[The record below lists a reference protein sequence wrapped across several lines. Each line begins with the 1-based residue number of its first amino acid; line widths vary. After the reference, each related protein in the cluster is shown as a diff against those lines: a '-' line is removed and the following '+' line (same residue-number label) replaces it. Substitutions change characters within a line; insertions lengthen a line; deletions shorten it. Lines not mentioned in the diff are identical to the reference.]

1 MKITLLSQAS
11 RGTVLLMLHTH
22 EASGG
27 DGNRIPERV
36 LTTAARLFSE
46 LGYDEASTQIIAD
59 ACGIEHSVVTDRYG
73 GKIGLYKAVLR
84 SLTELRIE
92 SMKGAFKEFT
102 PDAAGL
108 IRLIDSYLDFCLQ
121 YPELPALWM
130 HRWMSDATDIP
141 EEEVRD
147 SLRELDQIIGLIA
160 EAVAED
166 VDAEMLNWNV
176 VWAVNSFVRGG
187 ITSVDGV
194 NHRADDPDTLLRFRR
209 HLHQLALWAAEP
221 RMATGGASR
230 SPYR

>member
-1 MKITLLSQAS
+1 MKNALLSEAFG
-11 RGTVLLMLHTH
+11 RTVLSMPHAH
-22 EASGG
+22 EASDG
-27 DGNRIPERV
+27 DGGRIPERV

-59 ACGIEHSVVTDRYG
+59 ACGIEQSVVTDRYG
-73 GKIGLYKAVLR
+73 GKFGLYKAVLR

-92 SMKGAFKEFT
+92 SMKGALKEFT

-121 YPELPALWM
+121 YPEFPALWM

-141 EEEVRD
+141 EEVRD
-147 SLRELDQIIGLIA
+147 SLRELDQIVGRIA

-166 VDAEMLNWNV
+166 VDPEMFNWNV
-176 VWAVNSFVRGG
+176 VWVINSFVRGG
-187 ITSVDGV
+187 ITGVDGV
-194 NHRADDPDTLLRFRR
+194 SHRADDPDTLLRFRR
-209 HLHQLALWAAEP
+209 HLRQTARWAAGP
-221 RMATGGASR
+221 PLPTGGASR